1 METVIK
7 VFEDEE
13 KMRRVRSITE
23 MGKRT
28 FCIDYH
34 CSNLLVFHYSQ
45 KQRIASHP
53 LVQENQLYIQDKSSC
68 VTAHTVR
75 KLLTKKDNVC
85 LAYARGGQCKENE
98 KSQRNHASE

>member
-1 METVIK
+1 METVIN
-7 VFEDEE
+7 VLQDEE
-13 KMRRVRSITE
+13 KMTRVHSITQ
-23 MGKRT
+23 MNKRT

-45 KQRIASHP
+45 KQRIANHA
-53 LVQENQLYIQDKSSC
+53 LVQENQIYIQDKSSC

-85 LAYARGGQCKENE
+85 LANVSGGKKKQ
-98 KSQRNHASE
+98 